1 MIVERYIPDF
11 WTWLLGPG
19 WHEGLLFPWLLYLIG
34 LLLGGGLIWAV
45 IVGAGLVYWG
55 GWLTPSQSHRLGRIV
70 GYTTLLA
77 ALGVIGVMGVVLT
90 SPSPEGDRA
99 AGQTGQSSSTSKE
112 SSSKGKESDSTKKEG
127 AKSDSEQAPQQ
138 AKSPNSEESKSPVG
152 LGTRLFGPGWTEGV
166 FYQWLG
172 MVSVVLWGFVVVGGV
187 AAVIRHG
194 PIGGVKAVDRVV
206 TELAEDLMRLSA
218 RRVWALARLAV
229 QEAVRRR
236 IVIGFVLFLLLLLF
250 AGWYLD
256 PGSVNPSRL
265 YLHFVLT
272 TTSYL
277 MLPLMLLLS
286 SFSLPTDIRSKTIHT
301 VVTKPVRAS
310 EIVLGRILGFSLV
323 AGGLLVLMSII
334 SYIFVVRGLD
344 HTHEI
349 TGEMAAE
356 AIRQAQAGG
365 PKDIGVMTSRVH
377 NHRHAIL
384 WRPAEGAGATQPEQQ
399 PQGTF
404 WLAMEQGHTHRV
416 IQRPDGTLAVGP
428 PEGNLIARVPLYGKL
443 RFLDRQGRPA
453 DKGINVGEEW
463 EYRSYIEGRTGAAAI
478 WTFEGI
484 RPERFPEGLLVEMTV
499 GVFRSWKGEIEQGIR
514 GSISVRNPTTG
525 ETEEVFLF
533 TAKEFQIDSHW
544 IPRQIKGKDLFEHFV
559 DEQGRLEIVLRC
571 LDAAQFFGMAQAD
584 LYLRAGDASFVLN
597 FLKGYLGIGLQV
609 LLVVGLGVAL
619 STFLSG
625 PVAMVAT
632 GGTLLLGF
640 FGDFMYRLATGKTYG
655 GGPVES
661 LIRLVTQ
668 ENVISELE
676 PSPRTTA
683 AKMLDQLA
691 SGPLWAMSKILPRF
705 GQFDCANFVADGFD
719 FPASMIL
726 ANTANA
732 LAFLLP
738 VFVLG
743 YGFLK
748 TQELAQ

>member
-1 MIVERYIPDF
+1 MIVERYISDF
-11 WTWLLGPG
+11 WVWLLGPG
-19 WHEGLLFPWLLYLIG
+19 WSQGLLFPWLLYLLG
-34 LLLGGGLIWAV
+34 LLGVGGLIWAV
-45 IVGAGLVYWG
+45 LVGG
-55 GWLTPSQSHRLGRIV
+55 GWLQGLRLTARQSHRLARIV
-70 GYTTLLA
+70 AYSILGFSLL
-77 ALGVIGVMGVVLT
+77 VIVLMVVRWT
-90 SPSPEGDRA
+90 QPSKDA
-99 AGQTGQSSSTSKE
+99 TATQTPSVQSSSDSSQKSSAQQASSKSIPSEPASME
-112 SSSKGKESDSTKKEG
+112 SSGSW
-127 AKSDSEQAPQQ
+127 A
-138 AKSPNSEESKSPVG
+138 G
-152 LGTRLFGPGWTEGV
+152 LGAVLLGPGWTEGV
-166 FYQWLG
+166 FYQWVG
-172 MVSVVLWGFVVVGGV
+172 MVSVVLWGILVIGGL
-187 AAVIRHG
+187 AGLIRYG
-194 PIGGVKAVDRVV
+194 PIGGLKAVDRTITEV
-206 TELAEDLMRLSA
+206 TEDLLRLSP
-218 RRVWALARLAV
+218 RRVWALARLAI
-229 QEAVRRR
+229 QEALRRR
-236 IVIGFVLFLLLLLF
+236 IVIGFILFLLLLLF

-256 PGSVNPSRL
+256 PGSVNPTKL
-265 YLHFVLT
+265 YLQFVLT

-277 MLPLMLLLS
+277 MLPLMLFLS
-286 SFSLPTDIRSKTIHT
+286 TFSLPTDIRSRTIHT

-323 AGGLLVLMSII
+323 GAGLLLLMSII
-334 SYIFVVRGLD
+334 SYIFVIRGLS

-349 TGEMAAE
+349 TAEMAAE
-356 AIRQAQAGG
+356 AIRQARTGIA
-365 PKDIGVMTSRVH
+365 KDIGVMTSRVH
-377 NHRHAIL
+377 NHRHVIH
-384 WRPAEGAGATQPEQQ
+384 WKPAERTATGQPDQLPE
-399 PQGTF
+399 GTF
-404 WLAMEQGHTHRV
+404 WLSMEQGHTHRV
-416 IQRPDGTLAVGP
+416 IQHPDGKLEVGP

-443 RFLDRQGRPA
+443 RFLDRQGQPT

-463 EYRSYIEGRTGAAAI
+463 EYRSYIDGRTGAAAI

-484 RPERFPEGLLVEMTV
+484 HPERFPEGLLVEMTL

-514 GSISVRNPTTG
+514 GSLSVRNPTTG
-525 ETEEVFLF
+525 RSEEVFLF

-571 LDAAQFFGMAQAD
+571 LDAGQFFGVSQAD
-584 LYLRAGDASFVLN
+584 LYLRAGDASFVAN
-597 FLKGYLGIGLQV
+597 FLKGYLGIGFQV
-609 LLVVGLGVAL
+609 LLVIGLGVAL

-640 FGDFMYRLATGKTYG
+640 FGDFMYRLAIGKTYG

-705 GQFDCANFVADGFD
+705 GEFDCSNFVADGFD
-719 FPASMIL
+719 FPTDMVL
-726 ANTANA
+726 ANAANA
-732 LAFLLP
+732 LGFLLP

-743 YGFLK
+743 YSLLK

>member
-11 WTWLLGPG
+11 LVWLLGPG
-19 WHEGLLFPWLLYLIG
+19 WQQGLLFPWLLYLVG
-34 LLLGGGLIWAV
+34 LLVGGGLIWAV
-45 IVGAGLVYWG
+45 LLGAGVLPG
-55 GWLTPSQSHRLGRIV
+55 GLRLTSQQSHRLARIV
-70 GYTTLLA
+70 GYGSLAVALLVIVLMGILFTQPPQPALSAQETSKQTRSGGDEKA
-77 ALGVIGVMGVVLT
+77 A
-90 SPSPEGDRA
+90 
-99 AGQTGQSSSTSKE
+99 QSSAAEAQKATPPETGHSESAPAE
-112 SSSKGKESDSTKKEG
+112 SSGSS
-127 AKSDSEQAPQQ
+127 A
-138 AKSPNSEESKSPVG
+138 G
-152 LGTRLFGPGWTEGV
+152 LGTILLGPGWTEGV
-166 FYQWLG
+166 FYQWVG
-172 MVSVVLWGFVVVGGV
+172 VVSVVLWGILLIGLL

-194 PIGGVKAVDRVV
+194 PADGLKAIDRTITEV
-206 TELAEDLMRLSA
+206 TEDLLRLSP
-218 RRVWALARLAV
+218 RRVWALARLAI
-229 QEAVRRR
+229 QEALRRR
-236 IVIGFVLFLLLLLF
+236 IVIGFVLFLLGLLF

-256 PGSVNPSRL
+256 PGSVNPTRL

-277 MLPLMLLLS
+277 MLPLMLFLS

-323 AGGLLVLMSII
+323 GAGLLLLMSVI
-334 SYIFVVRGLD
+334 SYIFVIRGLS
-344 HTHEI
+344 HTHQI
-349 TGEMAAE
+349 SAEMAAE
-356 AIRQAQAGG
+356 AIRQAQTGG
-365 PKDIGVMTSRVH
+365 VKDMPVMTSRVH
-377 NHRHAIL
+377 NHRHGIF
-384 WRPAEGAGATQPEQQ
+384 WRPSESPSSSQPDQM

-404 WLAMEQGHTHRV
+404 WLSMEQGHTHRLTP
-416 IQRPDGTLAVGP
+416 QPDGSLQVGP

-443 RFLDRQGRPA
+443 RFLDRQGNPT

-484 RPERFPEGLLVEMTV
+484 QPERFPNGLLVEMTL

-514 GSISVRNPTTG
+514 GSLSVRNPRTG
-525 ETEEVFLF
+525 QTEEVLLF
-533 TAKEFQIDSHW
+533 TSKEFQIDSHW

-559 DEQGRLEIVLRC
+559 DERGRLEIILRC
-571 LDAAQFFGMAQAD
+571 LDAGQFFGVSQAD
-584 LYLRAGDASFVLN
+584 LYLRAGDASFVAN

-609 LLVVGLGVAL
+609 LLVVGLAVAL

-705 GQFDCANFVADGFD
+705 GEFDCANFVADGFD
-719 FPASMIL
+719 FPTSMLL

-743 YGFLK
+743 YSFLK
-748 TQELAQ
+748 TQELTQ

>member
-19 WHEGLLFPWLLYLIG
+19 WQEGLLFPWLLYLIG
-34 LLLGGGLIWAV
+34 LLVVGGLIWAV
-45 IVGAGLVYWG
+45 LLGGGLVRG
-55 GWLTPSQSHRLGRIV
+55 GLRLTAQQSHRLGRIIGYSTLVFALLVIV
-70 GYTTLLA
+70 GMA
-77 ALGVIGVMGVVLT
+77 IVVV
-90 SPSPEGDRA
+90 SPSPEGGQAGGA
-99 AGQTGQSSSTSKE
+99 AGQIDSASTAKDSASKE
-112 SSSKGKESDSTKKEG
+112 SQSGNKEAAPSG
-127 AKSDSEQAPQQ
+127 SEQAAQQ
-138 AKSPNSEESKSPVG
+138 AESSYSEEVKRPIG

-166 FYQWLG
+166 FYHWLA
-172 MVSVVLWGFVVVGGV
+172 MVSVVLWGIVVVGGL

-194 PIGGVKAVDRVV
+194 PIGGMKAVDRVV
-206 TELAEDLMRLSA
+206 AELAEDVMRLSP

-229 QEAVRRR
+229 QEALRRR

-256 PGSVNPSRL
+256 PGSVNPTRL

-277 MLPLMLLLS
+277 MLPLMLFLS
-286 SFSLPTDIRSKTIHT
+286 SFSLPSDIRSKTIHT

-323 AGGLLVLMSII
+323 AAGLLLLMSVI

-349 TGEMAAE
+349 TAEMAAE
-356 AIRQAQAGG
+356 AIRQAKAGG

-377 NHRHAIL
+377 NHRHVIL
-384 WRPAEGAGATQPEQQ
+384 WKPAEGDSSDPSGQQ

-416 IQRPDGTLAVGP
+416 IQQPDGSLVVGP

-453 DKGINVGEEW
+453 DKGVNVGEEW
-463 EYRSYIEGRTGAAAI
+463 EYRSYIDGRTAAAAI
-478 WTFEGI
+478 WMFEGI
-484 RPERFPEGLLVEMTV
+484 RPERFPEGLLVEMTL

-559 DEQGRLEIVLRC
+559 DERGRLEIVLRC
-571 LDAAQFFGMAQAD
+571 LDAGQFFGASQAD
-584 LYLRAGDASFVLN
+584 LYLRAGDASFVVN

-625 PVAMVAT
+625 PVAMVGT
-632 GGTLLLGF
+632 GGILLLGF
-640 FGDFMYRLATGKTYG
+640 FGDFMYQLATGKTYG

-668 ENVISELE
+668 ANVISELE

-691 SGPLWAMSKILPRF
+691 SGPLWALSKILPRF

-719 FPASMIL
+719 FPVSMVL